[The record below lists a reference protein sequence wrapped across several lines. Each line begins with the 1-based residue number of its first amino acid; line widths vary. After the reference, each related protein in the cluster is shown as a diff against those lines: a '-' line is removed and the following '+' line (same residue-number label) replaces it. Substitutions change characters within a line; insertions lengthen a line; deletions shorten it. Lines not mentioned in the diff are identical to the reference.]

1 MNSLIKHTLKKD
13 EFIIFHIC
21 VQNIS
26 FKVSKEGGGYRI
38 KRYSEEGELEC
49 SRIFT
54 PNMNDFNIKSNY
66 QFTYISHCKR
76 CKIIQN
82 NKLYIFKTTEYE
94 Y

>member
-1 MNSLIKHTLKKD
+1 MNSPKNIEEDSQILKG
-13 EFIIFHIC
+13 IGASAWFHI
-21 VQNIS
+21 
-26 FKVSKEGGGYRI
+26 SKEGNKYRI

-66 QFTYISHCKR
+66 QFTYISHCKK
-76 CKIIQN
+76 CTIIQN